1 LSVYFS
7 LIFLVSNSYLD
18 AGVNVNINLG
28 STESANFYRSIAHY
42 NNVSEDDVYFIRKKG
57 VADEEL
63 PVIFYLASLAGVSP
77 ALVADEYKPGNSL
90 LDLTRTFGLNPEI
103 YHYPIKSKVDGPP
116 YGKAYGYYRNKPK
129 KEWKNI
135 KLSNTDIINLVNL
148 RFISDS
154 NGVDPEDVIKR
165 RAGGKTFDLINDD
178 IVKDKKLNRGKKNM
192 DFDHN
197 TKMEWKKVRVRENPK
212 GRKDKAES
220 LINILKLN
228 PF

>member
-1 LSVYFS
+1 MKKLIILSVYFS

-42 NNVSEDDVYFIRKKG
+42 NNVSEDDVYFVRKKG

-63 PVIFYLASLAGVSP
+63 PVIFYLASLAGVPP
-77 ALVADEYKPGNSL
+77 ALVADEYKPGISL
-90 LDLTRTFGLNPEI
+90 HDLTRIFGLNPEI
-103 YHYPIKSKVDGPP
+103 YHYPIKFKVDGPP

-154 NGVDPEDVIKR
+154 NGVDPENIIKR
-165 RAGGKTFDLINDD
+165 RAGGKTFVLINDG

-197 TKMEWKKVRVRENPK
+197 KPDKGKNGMEKSKGKGKSKGKKR
-212 GRKDKAES
+212 
-220 LINILKLN
+220 
-228 PF
+228 